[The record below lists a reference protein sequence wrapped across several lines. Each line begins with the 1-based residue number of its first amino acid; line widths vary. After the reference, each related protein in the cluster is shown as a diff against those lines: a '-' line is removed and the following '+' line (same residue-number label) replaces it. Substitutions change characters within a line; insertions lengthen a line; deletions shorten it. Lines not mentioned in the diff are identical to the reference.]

1 MPTQSVSRHGVRDGI
16 YLVVRSAALE
26 PRAGT
31 LRPARL
37 RCGIREELAAGNE
50 RRGASQ
56 AGNSARVASRG
67 PRLRRLLRC
76 HPAG

>member
-1 MPTQSVSRHGVRDGI
+1 MPTESVSRDGVWDGI

-37 RCGIREELAAGNE
+37 PLSSGNKY
-50 RRGASQ
+50 GS
-56 AGNSARVASRG
+56 
-67 PRLRRLLRC
+67 
-76 HPAG
+76 

>member
-1 MPTQSVSRHGVRDGI
+1 MPTESVSRDGVWDGI

-37 RCGIREELAAGNE
+37 
-50 RRGASQ
+50 
-56 AGNSARVASRG
+56 
-67 PRLRRLLRC
+67 P
-76 HPAG
+76 